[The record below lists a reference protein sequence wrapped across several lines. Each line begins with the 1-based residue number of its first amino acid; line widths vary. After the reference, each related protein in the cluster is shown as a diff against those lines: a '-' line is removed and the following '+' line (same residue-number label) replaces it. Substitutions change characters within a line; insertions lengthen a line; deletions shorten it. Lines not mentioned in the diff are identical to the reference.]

1 MTDGRAESLLN
12 CLNTRSF
19 VRAVSGHVAAAER
32 SCRDGAATSFA
43 VSAPRISRERSQAV
57 PRLGTDVTSHERT
70 TRLAISKDDKS
81 GM

>member
-1 MTDGRAESLLN
+1 MEGAESLLN

-43 VSAPRISRERSQAV
+43 VSAPRISRVKDHRPCHGWGA
-57 PRLGTDVTSHERT
+57 DVTSHERT